1 MGLNLE
7 YDNCA
12 FYIQIRLFEF
22 LNLPFA
28 GLILLWLSSS
38 FLTELLRRSFFV
50 SITYHLARF
59 TLTRERTRIYKNHN
73 RLRTTL
79 SVLTIILPILH
90 KHQQNIQP
98 APKTRTDFCKTLIS
112 LCLQVWFCYDY
123 LLVFLLEFW
132 CMVFFLW
139 VIKFLSKENKK
150 YTYCSPGTQAVY

>member
-1 MGLNLE
+1 MGHNLE

-12 FYIQIRLFEF
+12 FYIQIRLFVF
-22 LNLPFA
+22 LNLPLV
-28 GLILLWLSSS
+28 GLTLLWLSSS
-38 FLTELLRRSFFV
+38 FLIELLRHSFFCINNISSSQVYIDTYENQNIQKPQQTENHSV
-50 SITYHLARF
+50 S
-59 TLTRERTRIYKNHN
+59 
-73 RLRTTL
+73 
-79 SVLTIILPILH
+79 LTIILPILH

-98 APKTRTDFCKTLIS
+98 ALKTRTDFCKTLIS

-150 YTYCSPGTQAVY
+150 GTYCSPGTQVVY

>member
-12 FYIQIRLFEF
+12 FYIQIRLFVF

-38 FLTELLRRSFFV
+38 FLIELLRHSFFV

-59 TLTRERTRIYKNHN
+59 TLTNTRTRIYKSHN
-73 RLRTTL
+73 RVRTTL

-90 KHQQNIQP
+90 KHQQNIPP
-98 APKTRTDFCKTLIS
+98 ALKTRTDFCKTLIS

-132 CMVFFLW
+132 CMAFF
-139 VIKFLSKENKK
+139 FMGN
-150 YTYCSPGTQAVY
+150 